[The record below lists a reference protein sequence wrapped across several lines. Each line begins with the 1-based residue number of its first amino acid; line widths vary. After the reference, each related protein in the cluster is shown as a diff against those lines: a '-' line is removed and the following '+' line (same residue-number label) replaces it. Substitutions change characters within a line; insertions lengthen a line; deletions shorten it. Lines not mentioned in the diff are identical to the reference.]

1 MTWVKAGTFMQ
12 GKYDIANTLGRN
24 ATGKSWENVPVSSG
38 AGGVVDVGAAGM
50 ACSFAGGGVGSRD
63 NGTYVS
69 KYLSNS
75 SSVMSLLTE
84 KAGE

>member
-1 MTWVKAGTFMQ
+1 LDRMSQ
-12 GKYDIANTLGRN
+12 GKN
-24 ATGKSWENVPVSSG
+24 AKNVPVSSG
-38 AGGVVDVGAAGM
+38 AGGVVDVEDAGM

-63 NGTYVS
+63 SGTYVS

>member
-1 MTWVKAGTFMQ
+1 
-12 GKYDIANTLGRN
+12 
-24 ATGKSWENVPVSSG
+24 VSSG